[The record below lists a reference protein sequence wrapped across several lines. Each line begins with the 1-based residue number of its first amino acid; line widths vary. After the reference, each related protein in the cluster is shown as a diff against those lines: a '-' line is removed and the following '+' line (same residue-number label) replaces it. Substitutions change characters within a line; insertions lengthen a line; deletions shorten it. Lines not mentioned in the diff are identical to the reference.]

1 MRIGWRTYLKQAFR
15 KKSAYHAVGIAISL
29 DTVTFCALSKKGD
42 ALHVV
47 HEETVSFGQ
56 WGKSLIRWAEK
67 HNLVGTPTYVA
78 FSIHSYQI
86 LQIDRPAVEPEE
98 MVAAMSWS
106 VKELTGS
113 DQEMVID
120 YIDLPVPLAGAS
132 KVNVIALPK
141 KDVAVACEYIFDSG
155 LTLQQITVEELATC
169 NLVETTSD
177 AILTLVQEAGE
188 EICLNIVK
196 NGQLYLSRRLKGFEN
211 LGSFSKDELQ
221 MGIGESLSV
230 QVQRSMDFYES
241 QLRQAPVRRIQLR
254 LDTQH
259 IEALSLQINQVVSA
273 EVEELIPAG
282 IVSDTPLPVHR
293 LNYTSLGAA
302 LGAEVAEVA
311 EPMEASA

>member
-15 KKSAYHAVGIAISL
+15 KKSAYYAVGVAISL
-29 DTVTFCALSKKGD
+29 DTVTFCALRKQGA
-42 ALHVV
+42 ALHVA

-56 WGKSLIRWAEK
+56 WGKALTRFTEK
-67 HNLVGTPTYVA
+67 HNLAGTPAYVA
-78 FSIHSYQI
+78 FSIHWYQM
-86 LQIDRPAVEPEE
+86 LQIDRPAVEADEI
-98 MVAAMSWS
+98 VAAMTWS

-132 KVNVIALPK
+132 KVNVIAIPK
-141 KDVAVACEYIFDSG
+141 KDVATTCEYIFESG
-155 LTLQQITVEELATC
+155 LTLRHITVEEVATC
-169 NLVETTSD
+169 DLIEASSD

-196 NGQLYLSRRLKGFEN
+196 NGHLYLSRRLKGFEN
-211 LGSFSKDELQ
+211 LGSFTNEELQ

-241 QLRQAPVRRIQLR
+241 QLRQAPVRQIKLR

-259 IEALSLQINQVVSA
+259 TDALALQINQVVNADVSQ
-273 EVEELIPAG
+273 LIPAG
-282 IVSDTPLPVHR
+282 VVCDTPLPLHR

-302 LGAEVAEVA
+302 LGATKAMMVVPAEA
-311 EPMEASA
+311 AA